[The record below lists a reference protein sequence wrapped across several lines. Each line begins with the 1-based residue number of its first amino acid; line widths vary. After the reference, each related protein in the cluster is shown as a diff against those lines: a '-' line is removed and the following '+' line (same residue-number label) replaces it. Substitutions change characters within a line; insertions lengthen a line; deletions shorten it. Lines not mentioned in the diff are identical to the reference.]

1 MKWEFNPKDGRFYVY
16 GARIS
21 YTNFTGAE
29 NEYNRAGSKNFK
41 LRIDEK
47 LYNFLTDP
55 DNTIPN
61 YVDPDDADKDYTY
74 SWNVRASMKPPRE
87 EGEEPFYSVK
97 IGVYPNTDVYGLTKK
112 AKQRFEY
119 DNLNLIDNAVSK
131 GQIANGEID
140 LSFHVSVNTKLSH
153 PAYYIRCDEI
163 YIPMK
168 ESRLASKY
176 EHYGE
181 DYDDDELPM

>member
-1 MKWEFNPKDGRFYVY
+1 MKWNYDSNDGRYY
-16 GARIS
+16 IEGARIS

-29 NEYNRAGSKNFK
+29 NDYNREGSKNFK
-41 LRIDEK
+41 LRIDED
-47 LYNFLTDP
+47 LYNEL
-55 DNTIPN
+55 IGRG
-61 YVDPDDADKDYTY
+61 
-74 SWNVRASMKPPRE
+74 VRASMKPPRE

-97 IGVYPNTDVYGLTKK
+97 VGVYPNTDVYGLTKK

-140 LSFHVSVNTKLSH
+140 LSFHVSMNTKLSH